1 MKVITRYT
9 VRLVKEECK
18 RYEVENPVR
27 SVTSAVN
34 LLNKVFDFENLPTE
48 TLVMVALDVK
58 KKVIGT
64 FVISQGT
71 INMTP
76 VSPREVFQKAFLAN
90 AHSIIVAHN
99 HPSGDPEPSKQD
111 IAFTRDLMEAGK
123 IMGVQICD
131 SIILGHNSYYSF
143 LEDGLI

>member
-1 MKVITRYT
+1 MKIVTRYT

-18 RYEVENPVR
+18 RYEVENPVT
-27 SVTSAVN
+27 SVDSAVN
-34 LLNKVFDFENLPTE
+34 FLNRVFEFEELPTE
-48 TLVMVALDVK
+48 MLVMVALDVK

-111 IAFTRDLMEAGK
+111 ITFTKNLMQAGK
-123 IMGVQICD
+123 IMDIQICD

>member
-1 MKVITRYT
+1 MKQITRYT

-34 LLNKVFDFENLPTE
+34 LLNRVFDFEDLPTE
-48 TLVMVALDVK
+48 MLVMLALDVK

-76 VSPREVFQKAFLAN
+76 VSPRDVFQKAFLAN
-90 AHSIIVAHN
+90 AHSIIIAHN

-111 IAFTRDLMEAGK
+111 ISFTKNLMEAGK
-123 IMGVQICD
+123 IMDIQICD
-131 SIILGHNSYYSF
+131 SIILGHDSYYSF